1 MRDHASLDI
10 MFNIK
15 ITSASHGMFLNI
27 ILNYIKNKV
36 YIEKYIYVTIS
47 VSKFIFEKYKYL
59 KL

>member
-15 ITSASHGMFLNI
+15 ITSVSHGMFLNI

-47 VSKFIFEKYKYL
+47 VSKFIFEKYK
-59 KL
+59 KN